1 MFQVLLV
8 EDDEINR
15 TVTRVRLENHGHRVE
30 VAVDGFEA
38 IRLAAERDYD
48 VILMDIAMP
57 NMDGMEACSKIRGL
71 QDKTRAMVPIIA
83 LTANSFPD
91 FDKKLAE
98 FGFDGL
104 IRKPALTADLL
115 ETIAAVTQRDRRQ
128 GLMERF

>member
-1 MFQVLLV
+1 MCRILLV

-15 TVTRVRLENHGHRVE
+15 TVTSVRLENHGHRVE
-30 VAVDGFEA
+30 IAIDGIEA

-57 NMDGMEACSKIRGL
+57 NMDGLEAFSKIRGL
-71 QDKTRAMVPIIA
+71 EDKKRAMVPIIA

-98 FGFDGL
+98 VGFDGL
-104 IRKPALTADLL
+104 IRKPALAEELL
-115 ETIAAVTQRDRRQ
+115 EKIATVTQRDCR
-128 GLMERF
+128 